1 MYFNKSVFEL
11 QKTHEV
17 QIRKYTARAC
27 VAGQGRVYPAVAAG
41 HYYTRYEESYIHGST
56 VGTELRDALVQLAC
70 SVRLRLPPPLGL
82 TRHGPFQPPVRTDY
96 VPSVSSDSSC
106 QN

>member
-1 MYFNKSVFEL
+1 MYFHKSVFEL

-56 VGTELRDALVQLAC
+56 VGTELRDATYTTRLLRPITPASSIGVNTARPIPAAC
-70 SVRLRLPPPLGL
+70 PDGLRALC
-82 TRHGPFQPPVRTDY
+82 FQ
-96 VPSVSSDSSC
+96 
-106 QN
+106 